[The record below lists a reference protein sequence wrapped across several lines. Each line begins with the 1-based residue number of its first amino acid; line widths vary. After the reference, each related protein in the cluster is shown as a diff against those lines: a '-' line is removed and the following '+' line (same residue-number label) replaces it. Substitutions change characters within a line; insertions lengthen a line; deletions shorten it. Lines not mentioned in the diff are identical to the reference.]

1 MFPTRFW
8 YLNFFPTFGN
18 LSLSISHMHAHTYA
32 DAHTHTL
39 LLSLRI
45 SVSLCVLLLFNT
57 LPLTGAGP
65 PIPGDVAA
73 VEIFP
78 REPADLR
85 RRTMLLRLL
94 VVRDEGRVVEA
105 DLDRCILEKKIK
117 RKEGREQRKRR
128 SKPRYKI
135 DK

>member
-1 MFPTRFW
+1 
-8 YLNFFPTFGN
+8 
-18 LSLSISHMHAHTYA
+18 MHAHTYA

-85 RRTMLLRLL
+85 RRIMLLRLL

-117 RKEGREQRKRR
+117 KRR
-128 SKPRYKI
+128 KGAKE
-135 DK
+135 KKK